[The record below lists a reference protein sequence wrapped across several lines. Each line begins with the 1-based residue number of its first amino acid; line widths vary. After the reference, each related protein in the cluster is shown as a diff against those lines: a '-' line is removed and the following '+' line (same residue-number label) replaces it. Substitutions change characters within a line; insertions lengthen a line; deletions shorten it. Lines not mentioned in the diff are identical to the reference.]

1 MLWLCFFFF
10 SFFLVVLF
18 QMFLSGSM
26 VEKSR
31 SQFWKFQVFEEDGC
45 ENPASPNL
53 DSSQPNLQ
61 VPQNHHGTQSV
72 ATDLPHWQ
80 PCHHRE
86 MPQKLRYHRQSQE
99 LSLTRDLVTLPI
111 SLLYDGS
118 IVLDGC
124 VAVNLGLGFS
134 LNLGIL
140 AETYG
145 VNLIFLDWWHKIC
158 YEWKPN

>member
-1 MLWLCFFFF
+1 M
-10 SFFLVVLF
+10 
-18 QMFLSGSM
+18 
-26 VEKSR
+26 
-31 SQFWKFQVFEEDGC
+31 
-45 ENPASPNL
+45 
-53 DSSQPNLQ
+53 
-61 VPQNHHGTQSV
+61 
-72 ATDLPHWQ
+72 ATDQPHWQ

-118 IVLDGC
+118 MVLDGC

-145 VNLIFLDWWHKIC
+145 VNLIFLD
-158 YEWKPN
+158 